1 MFTNVQNITYVVDT
15 EWKTVKTTYP
25 VIIIDTSYLYSH
37 IH

>member
-25 VIIIDTSYLYSH
+25 VIIIDTSH
-37 IH
+37 IQ